1 MLFWFLQSGEVRRSN
16 STEQRCSCVV
26 ECHPDTLEVD
36 SLHLRL
42 AGVRGSRGYHREW
55 ETYEFGHE
63 GNHEIEQANGLD
75 KGKAQNGIREEL
87 AAQAGVAGDAADER
101 SKDEADADTRA
112 RQADGGRAHAQV
124 PRHLD
129 HGLGDLGRVLPARL
143 EVVQDVARGGGALAL
158 ERLQRAGLGE
168 A

>member
-1 MLFWFLQSGEVRRSN
+1 MYYRNLG
-16 STEQRCSCVV
+16 
-26 ECHPDTLEVD
+26 
-36 SLHLRL
+36 
-42 AGVRGSRGYHREW
+42 
-55 ETYEFGHE
+55 TYEFGHE

-75 KGKAQNGIREEL
+75 KGKAQNGVREEL

-101 SKDEADADTRA
+101 REDEADADARA
-112 RQADGGRAHAQV
+112 GQADGGRAHAQV

-129 HGLGDLGRVLPARL
+129 HGLGNLGGVLPAGL
-143 EVVQDVARGGGALAL
+143 QVVHDVARRRGALAL